1 MYLLFVI
8 IIVGPAGSS
17 FLVPRPLNTKLSKRQ
32 ERACIARFL
41 RLR

>member
-8 IIVGPAGSS
+8 IVVGPAGSS

-32 ERACIARFL
+32 ERARFL